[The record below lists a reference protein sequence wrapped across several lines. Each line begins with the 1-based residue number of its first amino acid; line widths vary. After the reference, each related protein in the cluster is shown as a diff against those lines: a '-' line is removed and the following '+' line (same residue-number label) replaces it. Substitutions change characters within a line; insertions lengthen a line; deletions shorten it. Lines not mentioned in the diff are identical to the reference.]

1 MIRSDKEKQ
10 MIKIPVILDT
20 DSGVDD
26 FMAIMLANSSDR
38 LDIKAVT
45 VVAGNQTLK

>member
-1 MIRSDKEKQ
+1 

-20 DSGVDD
+20 DPGVDD
-26 FMAIMLANSSDR
+26 FAGNNACKQAIDR

-45 VVAGNQTLK
+45 VVTGNQDA